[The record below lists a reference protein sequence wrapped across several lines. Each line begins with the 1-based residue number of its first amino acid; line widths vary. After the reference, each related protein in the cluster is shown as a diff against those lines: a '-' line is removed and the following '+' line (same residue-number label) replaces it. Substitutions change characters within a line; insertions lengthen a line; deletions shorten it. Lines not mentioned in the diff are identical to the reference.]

1 MLQTMHIPDIPFF
14 RIFYSTTFSIL
25 TILLVGLVLITPG
38 EQVYQAFR
46 NHQIFNIFFIIG
58 THLLTLAV
66 AIFIY
71 ASRMFTNRSAL
82 AAIPKYGSPIE
93 KGLVRGKRMRRLVV
107 EHLKRSAVIAYE
119 AHPRNLKDDQAAA
132 TEGIGSPSVT
142 APVQE
147 SATQH
152 AVPVWGT
159 ISHPGWS
166 SPSSPDLPNLHYDP
180 VILELP
186 HLIEAKAVSLAP
198 PDLLSTPPSPNNET
212 EPSDPPLPDAFAL
225 ELLQRPATMG
235 LRDYVSHLTSLDMI
249 HPATLCVSFL
259 ALYEKAR
266 FSGRPLD
273 EAEFRALMH
282 VFAEILRGMTV
293 LSLDIVA
300 ERRAEEE
307 EEEDTSSDQIGGDN
321 DADDTDS
328 LRTSAT
334 VEYTPRP
341 DVYASDS
348 ASSSVGSSRRSSSP
362 RSSRRHGATS
372 SPAYRRTYH
381 GRNDEASS
389 SSPLGGSSRRRPG
402 RAFHSPSMG
411 SMRSC
416 ASSQQ
421 SGGSVI
427 HLSEARG
434 PLDLPYTIVTNS
446 SREIVYRGAP

>member
-1 MLQTMHIPDIPFF
+1 
-14 RIFYSTTFSIL
+14 
-25 TILLVGLVLITPG
+25 
-38 EQVYQAFR
+38 
-46 NHQIFNIFFIIG
+46 
-58 THLLTLAV
+58 
-66 AIFIY
+66 
-71 ASRMFTNRSAL
+71 
-82 AAIPKYGSPIE
+82 
-93 KGLVRGKRMRRLVV
+93 MRRLVA
-107 EHLKRSAVIAYE
+107 EHLKLSTVIAYE
-119 AHPRNLKDDQAAA
+119 AHPRNLKDDQTAA

-212 EPSDPPLPDAFAL
+212 DPSDPPLPDAFAL

-249 HPATLCVSFL
+249 HPPTLCVSFL

-266 FSGRPLD
+266 FSDRPLD

-307 EEEDTSSDQIGGDN
+307 VEEDN

-348 ASSSVGSSRRSSSP
+348 ASSSIGSSRRSSSP
-362 RSSRRHGATS
+362 RPSRRHGATS
-372 SPAYRRTYH
+372 SPAYRRTYY
-381 GRNDEASS
+381 GRNDEVSS
-389 SSPLGGSSRRRPG
+389 SSPLGGSSRRRPAG
-402 RAFHSPSMG
+402 AFHSPSMG
-411 SMRSC
+411 SMRSHT
-416 ASSQQ
+416 SSQR

-446 SREIVYRGAP
+446 SREIIYRGAP